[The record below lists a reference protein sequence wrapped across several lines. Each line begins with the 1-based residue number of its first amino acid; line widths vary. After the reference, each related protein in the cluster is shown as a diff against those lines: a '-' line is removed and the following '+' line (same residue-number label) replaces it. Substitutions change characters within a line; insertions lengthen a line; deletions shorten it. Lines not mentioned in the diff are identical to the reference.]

1 MLRCDFCAVAYT
13 GYPSLSAHGLIYCI
27 GLCYLGAYVIERDEY
42 ILSLKSD
49 GELRKV
55 EAGPLARV
63 SSIIECFDTVGS
75 GDRNGTPTIITL
87 RPLSPNVLFQTDVG
101 SRAREDRL
109 SPARVVV
116 WY

>member
-42 ILSLKSD
+42 MLSLKSD

-55 EAGPLARV
+55 AARPLARV
-63 SSIIECFDTVGS
+63 SSFLSALSRLVPVTGTALGPLERCAAYHQTFSS
-75 GDRNGTPTIITL
+75 G
-87 RPLSPNVLFQTDVG
+87 QM
-101 SRAREDRL
+101 
-109 SPARVVV
+109 
-116 WY
+116 